1 MSKKKLFLYFA
12 KCETEKPIVYQ
23 LVKEYNLVVNI
34 FRAKVTP
41 EEYGFLLLDITGS
54 EEDIQKGINFLKTFD
69 IEINETQTGVRWN
82 SDKCIQCGN
91 CVPHCPT
98 SALHIADR
106 DIMKVDFNAGDCI
119 DCLSCLKNCPYKAC
133 TSLF

>member
-1 MSKKKLFLYFA
+1 MKKKLFLFFP

-23 LVKEYNLVVNI
+23 LVKEFDLMVNI

-41 EEYGFLLLDITGS
+41 EEYGFLVLDVTGS
-54 EEDIQKGINFLKTFD
+54 EENIKKGISFLQSFD
-69 IEINETQTGVRWN
+69 VEINESQTGVRWN
-82 SDKCIQCGN
+82 SEICIQCGN

-106 DIMKVDFNAGDCI
+106 KTMKVDFDSKECI